1 MARTIQDLKAKIRAL
16 PVTLAA
22 EVAKQGAPLMTELTD
37 QAFDQGQT
45 VYDDARPLG
54 VDGQAL
60 SLKKTG
66 RTRSQLRFER
76 TGTRIRC
83 VLPSKYARYLI
94 GKYSI
99 LPNGALPVRW
109 SKAMA
114 EIVKKV
120 RP

>member
-1 MARTIQDLKAKIRAL
+1 MAATIKDLKAKIKAL

-22 EVAKQGAPLMTELTD
+22 EVAKQGAPLMTQLTD
-37 QAFDQGQT
+37 QAFDGGRT

-60 SLKKTG
+60 SLKKSG
-66 RTRSQLRFER
+66 RTRSQMRFER
-76 TGTRIRC
+76 VGTRIRC

-99 LPNGALPVRW
+99 LPNGALPVHWAR
-109 SKAMA
+109 ALT